1 MSGGGG
7 ALVASFHRKRQNQQ
21 NKTKSFLV
29 AALTQKTPCTLDKT
43 FRYSNPG
50 ISFRP
55 VALPFFSQLLSSSGA
70 VTGGTGRIPGHK
82 NDPLPF

>member
-1 MSGGGG
+1 MTGGGG
-7 ALVASFHRKRQNQQ
+7 AYVASVRRKRQNQQ
-21 NKTKSFLV
+21 NNSKSFCV

-55 VALPFFSQLLSSSGA
+55 VALPFFPAPQQWS
-70 VTGGTGRIPGHK
+70 
-82 NDPLPF
+82 